1 MSAALPNL
9 RGLRVLLTR
18 AAVDNRAWAAALA
31 EAGAEVEALACIE
44 IRTLPAGDALCAAA
58 PDADWLVAGS
68 RRAVE
73 ELATYSGLPLPE
85 LRAVVGPAT
94 RERCEEL
101 LGPVTLTAPDGTLA
115 SLANALAERLAG
127 TQAAL
132 VHATADRGRD
142 DLAELLVPLGHEVRR
157 VPLYA
162 TLPASGLPVRPA
174 LAPEGLDAPN
184 AIVVASPSALEGL
197 LAQRD
202 VARDL
207 PLVVLGPTTRDAAR
221 EADFTHITE
230 ASTRDVQG
238 VARALAT
245 LSSRTGS

>member
-1 MSAALPNL
+1 MSAALSDL

-31 EAGAEVEALACIE
+31 DAGAEVDALACIE

-58 PDADWLVAGS
+58 PEADWLVVGS

-73 ELATYSGLPLPE
+73 ELATYTGLPLPE
-85 LRAVVGPAT
+85 LRAAVGPAT
-94 RERCEEL
+94 HERCEEL
-101 LGPVTLTAPDGTLA
+101 LGPVALTAPDGTLA
-115 SLANALAERLAG
+115 SLASELARRLEG
-127 TQAAL
+127 TQATL
-132 VHATADRGRD
+132 LHAAADRGRD
-142 DLAELLVPLGHEVRR
+142 DLAEVLEPLGHDVHR

-162 TLPASGLPVRPA
+162 TLPANGLPVRPA
-174 LAPEGLDAPN
+174 LAPDLPDAPD

-202 VARDL
+202 VAREL
-207 PLVVLGPTTRDAAR
+207 PLVVLGPTTADAAR
-221 EADFTHITE
+221 GAGFTNITE

-245 LSSRTGS
+245 LSSRTRS